1 MENMPEARIR
11 QLRDEKNFF
20 GPILKMLQEN
30 GGELE
35 SISQIDKLIPVYTS
49 FTDDDV
55 HYSKITE
62 KGNKFVPYWFGR
74 NFALKN
80 LQVAGYIT
88 YGRGLP
94 VKLTVD
100 GLGINVDSL
109 DLERDIYTKTMPYW
123 NKKAQE
129 RKEKRNAASATV
141 ESENDHEDMVALN
154 EDANQEWRSAILD
167 SIKNLD
173 PYKFEQFSRGLLKK
187 MGFDIDPV
195 KGIRRSGDGGI
206 DGFAYCL
213 DDQSLKTTR
222 VVIQCKK
229 FTDNPVGS
237 PDINNLR
244 GAVDTHRADYGIF
257 ITTSYY
263 SKDAVESSRA
273 GGTPITLI
281 DGNQL
286 VDLMVKYKYKVKEIK
301 IYIPDQEYFGDD

>member
-1 MENMPEARIR
+1 MEKVSTERIKV
-11 QLRDEKNFF
+11 LRESRNFVI
-20 GPILKMLQEN
+20 PILKMLQEN

-35 SISQIDKLIPVYTS
+35 SNLQIDKLITQYMDITE
-49 FTDDDV
+49 DEIN
-55 HYSKITE
+55 YSRNTE
-62 KGNKFVPYWFGR
+62 KGHKYVPYWFGR
-74 NFALKN
+74 NFALRN
-80 LQVAGYIT
+80 LSLAGYIT

-94 VKLTVD
+94 IKLTVE
-100 GLGINVDSL
+100 GLNLDVDRI
-109 DLERDIYTKTMPYW
+109 DVERDIYAKTASYW
-123 NKKAQE
+123 DKKNRE
-129 RKEKRNAASATV
+129 RREKKNSFISDGDDSDDSSVLIAGT
-141 ESENDHEDMVALN
+141 D
-154 EDANQEWRSAILD
+154 QEWRNVLLD
-167 SIKNLD
+167 SVKNLD

-195 KGIRRSGDGGI
+195 KGISRSNDGGI

-229 FTDNPVGS
+229 FANNPVGS

-286 VDLMVKYKYKVKEIK
+286 VDLMIKYKYKVKEVT
-301 IYIPDQEYFGDD
+301 IYTPDQDYFGEA

>member
-1 MENMPEARIR
+1 MENISEARIK

-20 GPILKMLQEN
+20 VPILKILQEN

-35 SISQIDKLIPVYTS
+35 NISQIDKLIPAYTF
-49 FTDDDV
+49 FTDGDV
-55 HYSKITE
+55 NYFKITE
-62 KGNKFVPYWFGR
+62 KGHKYVPYWFGR

-80 LQVAGYIT
+80 LQIAGYIT

-94 VKLTVD
+94 VKLTAD
-100 GLGINVDSL
+100 GLKVDVGSL
-109 DLERDIYTKTMPYW
+109 DFERDIYAKTMPYW

-129 RKEKRNAASATV
+129 RKVKKNIVANIDD
-141 ESENDHEDMVALN
+141 ENDSDDMEALN
-154 EDANQEWRSAILD
+154 EDTDQEWRSVILD
-167 SIKNLD
+167 SIKDLD

-229 FTDNPVGS
+229 FANNPVGS

-286 VDLMVKYKYKVKEIK
+286 VDLMIKYKYKVKEVT
-301 IYIPDQEYFGDD
+301 IYTPDQEYFGED

>member
-1 MENMPEARIR
+1 MENISEIRIK

-35 SISQIDKLIPVYTS
+35 SISQIDKLIPAYTF
-49 FTDDDV
+49 FTDEDV
-55 HYSKITE
+55 NYSKIT
-62 KGNKFVPYWFGR
+62 KRGNKYTPYWFGR

-94 VKLTVD
+94 VKLTAD
-100 GLGINVDSL
+100 GLKIDVGNL
-109 DLERDIYTKTMPYW
+109 DFERDIYSKTMPYW
-123 NKKAQE
+123 DKKAQE
-129 RKEKRNAASATV
+129 RKAKKNIVVNTDD
-141 ESENDHEDMVALN
+141 ENDSDDMEALN
-154 EDANQEWRSAILD
+154 EDTDQEWRSVILD

-213 DDQSLKTTR
+213 DNQSLKTTR

-229 FTDNPVGS
+229 FANNSVGS

-263 SKDAVESSRA
+263 SKDAVDSSRA

-286 VDLMVKYKYKVKEIK
+286 VDLMIKYKYKVKEVT
-301 IYIPDQEYFGDD
+301 IYTPDQEYFGED